1 MRANEFIKESKI
13 PMTQQSAT
21 PGMDGHLQLDN
32 SSPYAPWRFAAHFLG
47 GADGKNPYEHEPD
60 KEGPSGQSLVTVAY
74 SQADADI
81 INQAERAFGSAARS
95 KQLTPKGSTEPHDTH
110 KTSPMMAFSGY
121 EKKSKK
127 SKKK

>member
-1 MRANEFIKESKI
+1 MRASEFIKESKI

-21 PGMDGHLQLDN
+21 PGMDGHPHLDN

-60 KEGPSGQSLVTVAY
+60 KEGPSGQALVTVAY

-81 INQAERAFGSAARS
+81 INQAERAFGGAARS

-110 KTSPMMAFSGY
+110 KTSPMTAFKGF
-121 EKKSKK
+121 KKSKN
-127 SKKK
+127 KK